1 MSESTVDENEC
12 TRTHMFAHRP
22 IRRPRAHQP
31 RIRQPRRRH
40 AQVDGVYPDLVLR
53 GAHNQQ
59 SADDRN
65 PRNTKRN
72 QPATH
77 QKAHRPHAV
86 RERLNA
92 RACRLVARRAPEVP
106 AQLRPVRVRDLSRE
120 TKQRNAK

>member
-1 MSESTVDENEC
+1 MSESTGDENEC

-40 AQVDGVYPDLVLR
+40 AHVDGVYPDLVLR
-53 GAHNQQ
+53 SASNQP
-59 SADDRN
+59 SANDRN

-86 RERLNA
+86 RERLDA
-92 RACRLVARRAPEVP
+92 RACRLVTRRAPEVP
-106 AQLRPVRVRDLSRE
+106 AQLCPIRVRDLSCE
-120 TKQRNAK
+120 AKQRSAK